1 MTMESNQKNTLD
13 SSAQQVANDVKSGS
27 FSLDVDGESMTADKT
42 VWVDGQAQN
51 SSDTTP
57 TTTKVNW
64 FIWLILQIILNMVY
78 FDFLQLVGQSR
89 VGWKTLFFL

>member
-1 MTMESNQKNTLD
+1 MSRKSRFSKLVEMFPAPPVTADMYYLYPTGSIITEMTMESNQKNTLD

-57 TTTKVNW
+57 TTTKVN
-64 FIWLILQIILNMVY
+64 
-78 FDFLQLVGQSR
+78 
-89 VGWKTLFFL
+89 